1 MNGLLSQLMENLP
14 GWAGELIGEE
24 NLQVA
29 LRVLESNRDGYY
41 TYIQEEWPTE
51 ENLREDITA
60 LLPGRSL
67 SDKTFALLYREEVPA
82 AVVDYIE
89 GYPDEETGYI
99 GLFLLDSSL
108 HRQGMGTWLL
118 SVLEQTALQTGKS
131 RLELGCYES
140 NGPGLSFWTKMGF
153 EELRRKPRVGAD
165 GHTRI
170 LLSLGK
176 DLKKRKS

>member
-1 MNGLLSQLMENLP
+1 MNRFLSQLVTSLP
-14 GWAGELIGEE
+14 GWRGELIGEE
-24 NLQVA
+24 NLQAA

-60 LLPGRSL
+60 LPPGKCL
-67 SDKTFALLYREEVPA
+67 SHKTFALLYREGAPA
-82 AVVDYIE
+82 AVVDYID
-89 GYPDEETGYI
+89 GYPDQATGYV
-99 GLFLLDSSL
+99 GLFLLESSL
-108 HRQGMGTWLL
+108 HRQGVGSLL
-118 SVLEQTALQTGKS
+118 FSALEHTALQTGKS

-153 EELRRKPRVGAD
+153 EEIRRKIRTGANGQDRV
-165 GHTRI
+165 

-176 DLKKRKS
+176 NLKK